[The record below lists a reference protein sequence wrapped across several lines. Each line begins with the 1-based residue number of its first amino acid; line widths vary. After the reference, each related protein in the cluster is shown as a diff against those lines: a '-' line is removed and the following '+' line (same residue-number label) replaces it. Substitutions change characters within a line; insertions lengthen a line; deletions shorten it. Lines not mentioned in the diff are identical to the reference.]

1 MQDLRLIFGYGK
13 PYRRDLLAA
22 VGLIFL
28 ECGFEMVIPVLM
40 TTLIDEGVPA
50 RDMGIMMRQ
59 GGLMALCALM
69 SLVTGLLYA
78 RYAARYANGFAAEL
92 RLAEYAAVQRFDFA
106 NLDHFSNASL
116 VTRMTTDATVLLNA
130 VNTGLRPLVRSPLM
144 LTMGLAMAFV
154 LSPRLT
160 VVFLVTAPVLA
171 VLLALIVSRVAPLYG
186 RQQQAVDHLNSRI
199 QESLTAIR
207 AVKAFVR
214 GDWENEQ
221 FEAVNDEL
229 RAAST
234 DTFRHAVLNTPS
246 FQAVMYTAILCI
258 MWFGGG
264 FILQGTMTVGQL
276 TGFLSYVL
284 QVLNSVMMF
293 SGVFLQ
299 MTRSLAS
306 ARRIREVLT
315 EQPDLANAAHPVTD
329 IADGAIDFEH
339 VSFKYH
345 AGAEKNALSDITLH
359 IPAGA
364 TVGIIGGTGSAK
376 TTLVQLIPRL
386 YDATT
391 GTVRVGGRDVRDYDL
406 AALRDA
412 VGIVLQ
418 KNLLFSGTIRENL
431 LWGDP
436 TATDDQL
443 WAACRAARA
452 DEFLQNMPQ
461 GLDTDLGQGGV
472 NVSGG
477 QKQRLCI
484 ARTLLKHPKVLIFDD
499 STSAVDTA
507 TESGIRHALAQL
519 TDVTKL
525 IIAQRISSVQSADL
539 IVILEDGRLHAVGTH
554 AQLLAEDPIYQEIY
568 HSQRKGGDEA

>member
-1 MQDLRLIFGYGK
+1 MQDLRLIFGYSK
-13 PYRRDLLAA
+13 PYRRDLIAA

-40 TTLIDEGVPA
+40 STLIDEGVPA
-50 RDMGIMMRQ
+50 HDMGIILRQ
-59 GGLMALCALM
+59 GGLMALCAVLA
-69 SLVTGLLYA
+69 LVTGLLYA
-78 RYAARYANGFAAEL
+78 QYAARYANGFAAEL

-106 NLDHFSNASL
+106 NLDHFSTASL

-130 VNTGLRPLVRSPLM
+130 VNTGLRPLVRSPIM
-144 LTMGLAMAFV
+144 LCMGLAMAFV
-154 LSPRLT
+154 LSPQLT
-160 VVFLVTAPVLA
+160 VIFLVAAPVLG
-171 VLLALIVSRVAPLYG
+171 LMLAWIVSKVAPLYG
-186 RQQQAVDHLNSRI
+186 RQQSAVDHLNSRI
-199 QESLTAIR
+199 QEALTAIR
-207 AVKAFVR
+207 VIKAFVR
-214 GDWENEQ
+214 GDWENQQ
-221 FEAVNDEL
+221 FEEVNTEL
-229 RAAST
+229 SDAST
-234 DTFRHAVLNTPS
+234 ETFRHAVLNTPS
-246 FQAVMYTAILCI
+246 FQFVMYTAIVCI

-264 FILQGTMTVGQL
+264 FILQGTMKVGQL

-315 EQPDLANAAHPVTD
+315 EQPDLANAPKPVTE
-329 IADGAIDFEH
+329 IENGAIDFEN
-339 VSFKYH
+339 VSFKYN
-345 AGAEKNALSDITLH
+345 AQAQKNALSDITLH

-386 YDATT
+386 YDATA
-391 GTVRVGGRDVRDYDL
+391 GTVKVGGRDVRDYDL

-431 LWGDP
+431 QWGNPGAD
-436 TATDDQL
+436 DDQL
-443 WAACRAARA
+443 WAACRAAHA
-452 DEFLQNMPQ
+452 DEFLERMPE
-461 GLDTDLGQGGV
+461 GMDTDLGQGGV

-507 TESGIRHALAQL
+507 TESGIRHALAEL

-539 IVILEDGRLHAVGTH
+539 IVILDDGRLHAVGTH
-554 AQLLAEDPIYQEIY
+554 ADLLAHDTIYQEIY
-568 HSQRKGGDEA
+568 QSQKKGGDAP